1 MNAFI
6 PSFFKHKRPSDLVR
20 IGRTHDGGYTIS
32 EKDIIETG
40 HLISL
45 GMADDWSF
53 ESGFKLINEVPISIY
68 DRSISKRFFLKRMI
82 RSIVSPNKV
91 RGDSILRVEE
101 KQFILLKSIKTY
113 LSYISFFQ
121 NEVKHIEKNVGL
133 DLAGSITMDNV
144 FKETDSNK
152 IFLKIDI
159 EGGEYRLL
167 DSIIENQDRLTGM
180 VMEFHDCDLHLGLIE
195 NFLSKFSLSLVN
207 IHANN
212 NGAIDNRTGIPHAL
226 ELSFSSQAVKSN
238 DFCSY
243 PNSIDQTNNSFEDE
257 IIINFSD

>member
-20 IGRTHDGGYTIS
+20 VGRANDGGYTIS
-32 EKDIIETG
+32 EKDIIETS

-45 GMADDWSF
+45 GMDDDWSF
-53 ESGFKLINEVPISIY
+53 ESGFKLINEVPIFIY

-82 RSIVSPNKV
+82 RSI
-91 RGDSILRVEE
+91 LRVE

-121 NEVKHIEKNVGL
+121 DEVKHIEKNVGL

-167 DSIIENQDRLTGM
+167 DSIIENQNRLTGM
-180 VMEFHDCDLHLGLIE
+180 VMEFHDCDLHIALIE

-226 ELSFSSQAVKSN
+226 ELSFSSQAVASN
-238 DFCSY
+238 EFCSY

>member
-1 MNAFI
+1 MNAFV
-6 PSFFKHKRPSDLVR
+6 PSFFKHKRPLDLVR
-20 IGRTHDGGYTIS
+20 IGRAYDGGYTIS

-45 GMADDWSF
+45 GMSDDWSF

-68 DRSISKRFFLKRMI
+68 DGSISKRFFLKQVI
-82 RSIVSPNKV
+82 KHILQVVNKP
-91 RGDSILRVEE
+91 I
-101 KQFILLKSIKTY
+101 ILLKSIKTY

-121 NEVKHIEKNVGL
+121 NEVKHIEKFVGL
-133 DLAGSITMDNV
+133 DGDGFITMDNV

-152 IFLKIDI
+152 IFLKTDI
-159 EGGEYRLL
+159 EGGEYRIL

-180 VMEFHDCDLHLGLIE
+180 VMEFHNCDLHLELIE
-195 NFLSKFSLSLVN
+195 NFLSKFSLHLVN

-212 NGAIDNRTGIPHAL
+212 YGPIDDRTGLPVVL
-226 ELSFSSQAVKSN
+226 ELSFSSQAVESS

-243 PNSIDQTNNSFEDE
+243 PNSIDQTNNPFEDE
-257 IIINFSD
+257 IILNF

>member
-1 MNAFI
+1 MNAFL

-20 IGRTHDGGYTIS
+20 IGRAYDGGYTIS
-32 EKDIIETG
+32 KKDIIETS

-45 GMADDWSF
+45 GMDDDWSF
-53 ESGFKLINEVPISIY
+53 ELGFKFINEVPISIY
-68 DRSISKRFFLKRMI
+68 DGSISKRFFLKRMI
-82 RSIVSPNKV
+82 RSI
-91 RGDSILRVEE
+91 LRVE

-121 NEVKHIEKNVGL
+121 DEVKHIEKNVGL

-167 DSIIENQDRLTGM
+167 DSIIENQNRLTGM
-180 VMEFHDCDLHLGLIE
+180 VMEFHDCDLHIALIE

-212 NGAIDNRTGIPHAL
+212 CGPIDDRTGLPVAL
-226 ELSFSSQAVKSN
+226 ELSFSSQAVASN
-238 DFCSY
+238 EFCSY
-243 PNSIDQTNNSFEDE
+243 PNSIDQTNNPFEDE
-257 IIINFSD
+257 IILNFSD

>member
-20 IGRTHDGGYTIS
+20 IGRAYDGGYTIS
-32 EKDIIETG
+32 EKDIMETG

-45 GMADDWSF
+45 GLADDWSF
-53 ESGFKLINEVPISIY
+53 ESGFKLINEVPISVY
-68 DRSISKRFFLKRMI
+68 DRSVSKRFFLKQII
-82 RSIVSPNKV
+82 RSI
-91 RGDSILRVEE
+91 LRIYKPDVL
-101 KQFILLKSIKTY
+101 KKSIKTY
-113 LSYISFFQ
+113 LSYMSFFQ
-121 NEVKHIEKNVGL
+121 NEVKHIEKFVGL
-133 DLAGSITMDNV
+133 ESDGFITLDNV

-212 NGAIDNRTGIPHAL
+212 NSQINNITGLPVLL
-226 ELSFSSQAVKSN
+226 ELSFSSQSIEPN
-238 DFCSY
+238 EFCSY
-243 PNSIDQTNNSFEDE
+243 PNPLDQTNIPFKDE
-257 IIINFSD
+257 IILNFSD

>member
-1 MNAFI
+1 MNAFL

-20 IGRTHDGGYTIS
+20 IGRAYDGGYTIS
-32 EKDIIETG
+32 EKDIIETS

-45 GMADDWSF
+45 GMDDDWSF
-53 ESGFKLINEVPISIY
+53 ESGFKLINEVPIFIY

-82 RSIVSPNKV
+82 RSI
-91 RGDSILRVEE
+91 LRVE

-121 NEVKHIEKNVGL
+121 DEVKHIEKFVGI
-133 DLAGSITMDNV
+133 DRDGFITMDNV

-167 DSIIENQDRLTGM
+167 DSIIENQNRLTGM
-180 VMEFHDCDLHLGLIE
+180 VMEFHDCDLHIALIE

-212 NGAIDNRTGIPHAL
+212 CGPIDDRTGLPVAL
-226 ELSFSSQAVKSN
+226 ELSFSSQAVASN
-238 DFCSY
+238 EFCSY
-243 PNSIDQTNNSFEDE
+243 PNSIDQTNNPFEDE
-257 IIINFSD
+257 IILNFSD

>member
-20 IGRTHDGGYTIS
+20 VGRANDGGYTIS
-32 EKDIIETG
+32 EKDIIETS

-45 GMADDWSF
+45 GMDDDWSF

-68 DRSISKRFFLKRMI
+68 DGSISKRHFLKRMI
-82 RSIVSPNKV
+82 RSI
-91 RGDSILRVEE
+91 LRVE
-101 KQFILLKSIKTY
+101 KQFILLKSIKKY
-113 LSYISFFQ
+113 LSYISFIQ
-121 NEVKHIEKNVGL
+121 DEVKHIEKFVGL
-133 DLAGSITMDNV
+133 DRDGFITMCNV
-144 FKETDSNK
+144 FKKTDSNK

-180 VMEFHDCDLHLGLIE
+180 VMEFHDCDLHLALIE
-195 NFLSKFSLSLVN
+195 NFLSIFSLSLVN

-212 NGAIDNRTGIPHAL
+212 YGPIDDKTGLPVSL

-243 PNSIDQTNNSFEDE
+243 PNSIDQTNNSFRDE

>member
-20 IGRTHDGGYTIS
+20 IGRAYDGGYTIS

-45 GMADDWSF
+45 GMSDDWSF
-53 ESGFKLINEVPISIY
+53 ESGFKLINEVPIFIY

-82 RSIVSPNKV
+82 RSI
-91 RGDSILRVEE
+91 LRVE
-101 KQFILLKSIKTY
+101 KQFILLKSTKTY

-121 NEVKHIEKNVGL
+121 DKVKHIEKNVGL
-133 DLAGSITMDNV
+133 ERVGVITMDNV

-152 IFLKIDI
+152 IFLKTDI
-159 EGGEYRLL
+159 EGGEYRIL

-212 NGAIDNRTGIPHAL
+212 NSQINNITGLPVLL
-226 ELSFSSQAVKSN
+226 ELSFSSQAIEPN
-238 DFCSY
+238 EFCSY
-243 PNSIDQTNNSFEDE
+243 PNPLDQTNIPFKDE
-257 IIINFSD
+257 IILNFSD

>member
-20 IGRTHDGGYTIS
+20 VGRANDGGYTIS
-32 EKDIIETG
+32 EKDIIETS

-45 GMADDWSF
+45 GMDDDWSF
-53 ESGFKLINEVPISIY
+53 ESGFKLINEVPIFIY

-82 RSIVSPNKV
+82 RSI
-91 RGDSILRVEE
+91 LRVER
-101 KQFILLKSIKTY
+101 QFILIKSIKTY

-121 NEVKHIEKNVGL
+121 DEVKHIEKNVGL

-167 DSIIENQDRLTGM
+167 DSIIENQNRLTGM
-180 VMEFHDCDLHLGLIE
+180 VMEFHDCDLHIALIE

-212 NGAIDNRTGIPHAL
+212 SGPIDDKTGIPVSL
-226 ELSFSSQAVKSN
+226 ELSFSSQAVESN

>member
-20 IGRTHDGGYTIS
+20 VGRANDGGYTIS
-32 EKDIIETG
+32 EKDIIETS

-45 GMADDWSF
+45 GMDDDWSF
-53 ESGFKLINEVPISIY
+53 ESGFKLINEVPIFII

-82 RSIVSPNKV
+82 RSI
-91 RGDSILRVEE
+91 LRVE

-121 NEVKHIEKNVGL
+121 DEVKHIEKNVGL

-159 EGGEYRLL
+159 EGGEYRIL

-180 VMEFHDCDLHLGLIE
+180 VMEFHDCDLHLALIE

-212 NGAIDNRTGIPHAL
+212 CGPIDDRTGLPVAL
-226 ELSFSSQAVKSN
+226 ELSFSSQAVASN
-238 DFCSY
+238 EFCSY
-243 PNSIDQTNNSFEDE
+243 PNSIDQTNNPFEDE
-257 IIINFSD
+257 IILNFSD

>member
-20 IGRTHDGGYTIS
+20 VGRANDGGYTIS
-32 EKDIIETG
+32 EKDIIETS

-45 GMADDWSF
+45 GMDDDWSF
-53 ESGFKLINEVPISIY
+53 ESGFKLINEVPIFIY

-82 RSIVSPNKV
+82 RSI
-91 RGDSILRVEE
+91 LRVE

-167 DSIIENQDRLTGM
+167 DSIIENQNRLTGM
-180 VMEFHDCDLHLGLIE
+180 VMEFHDCDLHIALIE

-226 ELSFSSQAVKSN
+226 ELSFSSQVVESN
-238 DFCSY
+238 EFCSY
-243 PNSIDQTNNSFEDE
+243 PNSIDQRNNSFRDE

>member
-1 MNAFI
+1 MNAFL

-20 IGRTHDGGYTIS
+20 IGRTHDGGYTLS

-53 ESGFKLINEVPISIY
+53 ESGFKLINEVPIFIY

-82 RSIVSPNKV
+82 RSI
-91 RGDSILRVEE
+91 LRVE

-121 NEVKHIEKNVGL
+121 DEVKHIEKNVGL

-167 DSIIENQDRLTGM
+167 DSIIENQNRLTGM
-180 VMEFHDCDLHLGLIE
+180 VMEFHDCDLHIALIE

>member
-20 IGRTHDGGYTIS
+20 VGRANDGGYTIS
-32 EKDIIETG
+32 EKDIIETS

-53 ESGFKLINEVPISIY
+53 ESGFKLINEVPIFIY

-82 RSIVSPNKV
+82 RSI
-91 RGDSILRVEE
+91 LRVE

-226 ELSFSSQAVKSN
+226 ELSFSSQAVASN
-238 DFCSY
+238 EFCSY
-243 PNSIDQTNNSFEDE
+243 PNSIDQTNNPFEDE
-257 IIINFSD
+257 IILNFSD

>member
-1 MNAFI
+1 MNAFL

-82 RSIVSPNKV
+82 RSI
-91 RGDSILRVEE
+91 LRVE
-101 KQFILLKSIKTY
+101 KQFILLKSTKTY

-121 NEVKHIEKNVGL
+121 DKVKHIEKNVGL

-180 VMEFHDCDLHLGLIE
+180 VMEFHDCDLHLELIE

-212 NGAIDNRTGIPHAL
+212 CGQIDDRTGLPSTL
-226 ELSFSSQAVKSN
+226 ELSFSSQAVDSN
-238 DFCSY
+238 EFCSY
-243 PNSIDQTNNSFEDE
+243 PNSTDQPNNSFENE
-257 IIINFSD
+257 IILNFSD

>member
-20 IGRTHDGGYTIS
+20 VGRANDGGYTIS
-32 EKDIIETG
+32 EKDIIETS

-45 GMADDWSF
+45 GMDDDWSF
-53 ESGFKLINEVPISIY
+53 ESGFKLINEVPIFIY

-82 RSIVSPNKV
+82 RSI
-91 RGDSILRVEE
+91 LRVE

-121 NEVKHIEKNVGL
+121 DEVKHIEKNVGL

-167 DSIIENQDRLTGM
+167 DSIIENQNRLTGM
-180 VMEFHDCDLHLGLIE
+180 VMEFHDCDLHIALIE

>member
-20 IGRTHDGGYTIS
+20 VGRANDGGYTIS
-32 EKDIIETG
+32 EKDIIETS

-45 GMADDWSF
+45 GMDDDWSF
-53 ESGFKLINEVPISIY
+53 ESGFKLINEVPIFIY

-82 RSIVSPNKV
+82 RSI
-91 RGDSILRVEE
+91 LRVE

-121 NEVKHIEKNVGL
+121 DEVKHIEKNVGL

-167 DSIIENQDRLTGM
+167 DSIIENQNRLTGM
-180 VMEFHDCDLHLGLIE
+180 VMEFHDCDLHIALIE

-212 NGAIDNRTGIPHAL
+212 CGPIDDKTGIPVSL
-226 ELSFSSQAVKSN
+226 ELSFSSQAVASN
-238 DFCSY
+238 EFCSY
-243 PNSIDQTNNSFEDE
+243 PNSIDQTNNPFEDE
-257 IIINFSD
+257 IILNFSD

>member
-20 IGRTHDGGYTIS
+20 VGRANDGGYTIS
-32 EKDIIETG
+32 EKDIIETS

-45 GMADDWSF
+45 GMDDDWSF
-53 ESGFKLINEVPISIY
+53 ESGFKLINEVPIFIY

-82 RSIVSPNKV
+82 RSI
-91 RGDSILRVEE
+91 LRVE

-121 NEVKHIEKNVGL
+121 DEVKHIEKNVGL

-167 DSIIENQDRLTGM
+167 DSIIENQNRLTGM
-180 VMEFHDCDLHLGLIE
+180 VMEFHDCDLHIALIE

-226 ELSFSSQAVKSN
+226 ELSFSSQAVASN
-238 DFCSY
+238 EFCSY
-243 PNSIDQTNNSFEDE
+243 PNSIDQTNNPFEDE
-257 IIINFSD
+257 IILNFSD

>member
-53 ESGFKLINEVPISIY
+53 ESGFKLINEVPIFIY

-82 RSIVSPNKV
+82 RSI
-91 RGDSILRVEE
+91 LRVE

-121 NEVKHIEKNVGL
+121 DEVKHIEKFVGPEY
-133 DLAGSITMDNV
+133 AGSITMDNV

-167 DSIIENQDRLTGM
+167 DSIIENQNRLTGM
-180 VMEFHDCDLHLGLIE
+180 VMEFHDCDLHIALIE

>member
-53 ESGFKLINEVPISIY
+53 ESGFKLINEVPIFIY

-82 RSIVSPNKV
+82 RSI
-91 RGDSILRVEE
+91 LRVE

-226 ELSFSSQAVKSN
+226 ELSFSSQAVASN
-238 DFCSY
+238 EFCSY
-243 PNSIDQTNNSFEDE
+243 PNSIDQTNNPFEDE
-257 IIINFSD
+257 IILNFSD

>member
-20 IGRTHDGGYTIS
+20 VGRANDGGYTIS
-32 EKDIIETG
+32 EKDIIETS

-45 GMADDWSF
+45 GMDDDWSF
-53 ESGFKLINEVPISIY
+53 ESGFKLINEVPISVY
-68 DRSISKRFFLKRMI
+68 DRSVSKRFFLKRMI
-82 RSIVSPNKV
+82 RSI
-91 RGDSILRVEE
+91 LRVE

-133 DLAGSITMDNV
+133 ECDGFITMDNV

-180 VMEFHDCDLHLGLIE
+180 VMEFHDCDLHLALIE

-212 NGAIDNRTGIPHAL
+212 CGPIDDKTGIPVSL
-226 ELSFSSQAVKSN
+226 ELSFSSQAVASN
-238 DFCSY
+238 EFCSY
-243 PNSIDQTNNSFEDE
+243 PNSIDQTNNPFEDE
-257 IIINFSD
+257 IILNFSD

>member
-45 GMADDWSF
+45 GMDDDWSF

-82 RSIVSPNKV
+82 RSI
-91 RGDSILRVEE
+91 LRVE

-212 NGAIDNRTGIPHAL
+212 NSQINNITGLPVLL
-226 ELSFSSQAVKSN
+226 ELSFSSQAIEPN
-238 DFCSY
+238 EFCSY
-243 PNSIDQTNNSFEDE
+243 PNPLDQTNIPFKDE
-257 IIINFSD
+257 IILNFSD

>member
-20 IGRTHDGGYTIS
+20 VGRANDGGYTIS
-32 EKDIIETG
+32 EKDIIETS

-45 GMADDWSF
+45 GMDDDWSF
-53 ESGFKLINEVPISIY
+53 ESGFKLINEVPIFIY

-82 RSIVSPNKV
+82 RSI
-91 RGDSILRVEE
+91 LRVE

-121 NEVKHIEKNVGL
+121 DEVKHIEKNVGL

-152 IFLKIDI
+152 IFVKIDI
-159 EGGEYRLL
+159 ECGEYRLL
-167 DSIIENQDRLTGM
+167 DSIIENQNRLTGM
-180 VMEFHDCDLHLGLIE
+180 VMEFHDCDLHIALIE

-212 NGAIDNRTGIPHAL
+212 CGPIDDRTGLPVAL
-226 ELSFSSQAVKSN
+226 ELSFSSQAVASN
-238 DFCSY
+238 EFCSY
-243 PNSIDQTNNSFEDE
+243 PNSIDQTNNPFEDE
-257 IIINFSD
+257 IILNFSD

>member
-45 GMADDWSF
+45 GLADDWSF
-53 ESGFKLINEVPISIY
+53 ESGFKLINEVPISVY
-68 DRSISKRFFLKRMI
+68 DRSVSKRFFLKQII
-82 RSIVSPNKV
+82 RSI
-91 RGDSILRVEE
+91 LRIYKPDVL
-101 KQFILLKSIKTY
+101 KKSIKTY
-113 LSYISFFQ
+113 LSYMSFFQ
-121 NEVKHIEKNVGL
+121 NEVKHIEKFVGL
-133 DLAGSITMDNV
+133 ESDGFITLDNV

-212 NGAIDNRTGIPHAL
+212 NSQINNITGLPVLL
-226 ELSFSSQAVKSN
+226 ELSFSSQAIEPN
-238 DFCSY
+238 EFCSY
-243 PNSIDQTNNSFEDE
+243 PNPLDQTNIPFKDE
-257 IIINFSD
+257 IILNFSD